1 MSRARIWGATAVL
14 GAACL
19 LAPVAQSQPNKQPQ
33 QGKTAAKPAPKL
45 EPVAETK
52 LLMEALADPNFKGLG
67 KLLAEKPKDDEAWR
81 FARGQALLVAETGN
95 LLMMR
100 PPKDRT
106 AQDTWMAR
114 ATELR
119 EAAAGLARAAGARD
133 YVKSRSGVAQVANAC
148 NRCHQAFK
156 VATRVAPFPDG
167 P

>member
-1 MSRARIWGATAVL
+1 MSRARFWGATAVI

-19 LAPVAQSQPNKQPQ
+19 LAPVAHSQPNK
-33 QGKTAAKPAPKL
+33 AATKPAPKL

-100 PPKDRT
+100 PPKARD
-106 AQDTWMAR
+106 AQDNWMAK

-133 YVKSRSGVAQVANAC
+133 YLKSRAGVAQVANAC

-156 VATRVAPFPDG
+156 VAARVAPFPDG